1 MSAFTV
7 QLYRY
12 NPETDNAP
20 YLQDVEVDSSYRN
33 RMVLDVL

>member
-1 MSAFTV
+1 MDSIIV

-20 YLQDVEVDSSYRN
+20 YVQDVEVDSS
-33 RMVLDVL
+33 